1 MSIVSEEETFLDI
14 VDIVS
19 EETFGF
25 LLLAAAQDSLISD
38 SGQPLQFLRWPKQK
52 LNFEIV
58 CAITLDILP
67 AGWKA

>member
-1 MSIVSEEETFLDI
+1 MSIVSEEILLDI
-14 VDIVS
+14 LDIAS

-25 LLLAAAQDSLISD
+25 LLLAAV
-38 SGQPLQFLRWPKQK
+38 QFLQWSKQK
-52 LNFEIV
+52 LNFEII